1 MKILL
6 KTKMLM
12 TLSIGL
18 SIVTIMDLR
27 PDTTTNT
34 LPVLVEM
41 LKDDVQRIELTQQG
55 NKIVLEKSNDE
66 WIQVSPLNGVADWAR
81 IKAMVLNF
89 RKSIAMDV
97 LVDPNPTDDGK
108 TYGLDASNAITVEMW
123 KANASIPDIS
133 FEVGQDAGEGAS
145 FVRLHGSE
153 AVYRAHI
160 GGRRRFAYDASDWLN
175 QRLLQFDVAEMTE
188 VQVESDDVLYSLV
201 KTDDVWSIQGFDAA
215 LDAQKLSMALQSLSV
230 MRIGERVDQTVQT
243 PWMTMTFQVANESI
257 PMQIGTPVERM
268 SLVSLEG
275 RNTMV
280 PVTPLERFSY
290 GPAYFKDTRVLS
302 IGSRDELDL
311 IRYTTEVMDII
322 IQQDLSNGF
331 WKVLQP
337 TNIDLEMR
345 DVFFMVNTLSS
356 LASVQQV
363 PLPINQRAQV
373 TIDIRRLTGEVQ
385 RLFIYG
391 PQEDGILCAVDGQE
405 FGFISPEEDIERI
418 LNGFGQSSIVKK

>member
-1 MKILL
+1 
-6 KTKMLM
+6 
-12 TLSIGL
+12 
-18 SIVTIMDLR
+18 
-27 PDTTTNT
+27 
-34 LPVLVEM
+34 
-41 LKDDVQRIELTQQG
+41 
-55 NKIVLEKSNDE
+55 
-66 WIQVSPLNGVADWAR
+66 
-81 IKAMVLNF
+81 
-89 RKSIAMDV
+89 
-97 LVDPNPTDDGK
+97 
-108 TYGLDASNAITVEMW
+108 MW

-280 PVTPLERFSY
+280 PVTPLEAFFLMDPRILKILVSCQS
-290 GPAYFKDTRVLS
+290 VL
-302 IGSRDELDL
+302 GDELDL

-322 IQQDLSNGF
+322 IQQDLSNG
-331 WKVLQP
+331 
-337 TNIDLEMR
+337 LE
-345 DVFFMVNTLSS
+345 
-356 LASVQQV
+356 SVAAHQYRSRNAGC
-363 PLPINQRAQV
+363 I
-373 TIDIRRLTGEVQ
+373 
-385 RLFIYG
+385 FYG
-391 PQEDGILCAVDGQE
+391 
-405 FGFISPEEDIERI
+405 
-418 LNGFGQSSIVKK
+418 